1 MGLNPLDTSRIIFE
15 RYKKYITTSLKFN
28 DDELNSQLI
37 TLLEEPNKF
46 SKGPI
51 IEATPPYKKG
61 KSLQNLIDEGV
72 LTSEFNNFSSSDL
85 PLDRNLYLHQERAIN
100 KICRDNKNIVVA
112 TGTGSGKT
120 ESFMIPVLNE
130 LLNEKQNKNLC
141 PGVRALLLYPMNALA
156 NDQMKR
162 LRKLLENEPEITFGI
177 YTGETEDQEDKA
189 LEKFIRMHGEK
200 PLSNELISRDKMKAT
215 PPNILLT
222 NYAML
227 EYLMLRPDDSVFF
240 EGKYSNNWKYIVIDE
255 AHTYTGAKG
264 IEMSM
269 LLSRLK
275 STIGVQKGNLR
286 CILTV
291 HL

>member
-85 PLDRNLYLHQERAIN
+85 PLDRNLYLHQERAIK

-177 YTGETEDQEDKA
+177 YTGETEEQEDKA

-215 PPNILLT
+215 PPNIYLLT
-222 NYAML
+222 ML
-227 EYLMLRPDDSVFF
+227 C
-240 EGKYSNNWKYIVIDE
+240 
-255 AHTYTGAKG
+255 
-264 IEMSM
+264 
-269 LLSRLK
+269 LS
-275 STIGVQKGNLR
+275 T
-286 CILTV
+286 
-291 HL
+291 

>member
-130 LLNEKQNKNLC
+130 LLNEKQNK
-141 PGVRALLLYPMNALA
+141 R
-156 NDQMKR
+156 
-162 LRKLLENEPEITFGI
+162 
-177 YTGETEDQEDKA
+177 
-189 LEKFIRMHGEK
+189 
-200 PLSNELISRDKMKAT
+200 
-215 PPNILLT
+215 
-222 NYAML
+222 
-227 EYLMLRPDDSVFF
+227 
-240 EGKYSNNWKYIVIDE
+240 
-255 AHTYTGAKG
+255 
-264 IEMSM
+264 
-269 LLSRLK
+269 
-275 STIGVQKGNLR
+275 
-286 CILTV
+286 
-291 HL
+291 